1 MSEGVGP
8 SEEALAKDV
17 AAHIVDTVGVC
28 IGADK
33 VFWPE
38 IWRGQI
44 TVALDAFAA
53 RAVAAERERCLR
65 IIREE
70 FAQQLAAAAKAK
82 GPVVHDFFAS
92 LTAVIRR
99 GER

>member
-1 MSEGVGP
+1 MTDTEPSAP
-8 SEEALAKDV
+8 SEEASAKDV

-70 FAQQLAAAAKAK
+70 LAAARV
-82 GPVVHDFFAS
+82 GSVRGSIAS
-92 LTAVIRR
+92 IAHAIHR
-99 GER
+99 GE